1 MSNQSDWPDVF
12 PEGVPPDSAVPA
24 DGDAFRLVGNIPP
37 SDLDFLSTYEES
49 PRRQVKDDGIGMFFG
64 VSFHRD
70 LSCSI
75 RTRARYRPLR
85 SRRIVVGTLKNDHG
99 VCLATPTSCG
109 PSHLTVW
116 RRTQS
121 EIHADFIIDAEA
133 T

>member
-1 MSNQSDWPDVF
+1 MPNQSDWPDFF

-24 DGDAFRLVGNIPP
+24 DGSAFRLVRNIPP
-37 SDLDFLSTYEES
+37 SDSDFLSTYEES
-49 PRRQVKDDGIGMFFG
+49 PRRQVKDDSIGMFFG
-64 VSFHRD
+64 VSFHRE

-75 RTRARYRPLR
+75 RTRERFPPLR
-85 SRRIVVGTLKNDHG
+85 SRHIAVGRLRNDHG
-99 VCLATPTSCG
+99 VCLATPTTLA

-121 EIHADFIIDAEA
+121 EIHADFTLDAEA